1 MAEQQTAE
9 FNSIEHL
16 QSLCRKVLNPEIK
29 KDFADVSDELTELDI
44 STTASSLRAA
54 CLHIDNDSL
63 LMTVGK
69 LLFYYLVINKAQDL
83 QAPIYGVPKATHD
96 FSKKYKPKIYYHF
109 EQDKAAIPEGYSKL
123 DARIHV
129 TLMDETL
136 ASINPTKARTIAT
149 EIKRIFTLNGQGI
162 TWDKGKH
169 LVTYLDEENGYD
181 FYLYAIS
188 KQEGID
194 LIKKFLDVRNH
205 IYNDNYLIVHTPE
218 RDSVNVVTTT
228 HKVYDSQVKEER
240 WRPTAKLRFI
250 RATLQLRGYTDD
262 IRLVDTRRPYK
273 GLVSV

>member
-29 KDFADVSDELTELDI
+29 KDFADVSDELAELDI
-44 STTASSLRAA
+44 STTASSLRTA

-96 FSKKYKPKIYYHF
+96 FSKKYRPKIYYFF
-109 EQDKAAIPEGYSKL
+109 EQDKAAVPEGYSRL

-136 ASINPTKARTIAT
+136 ASITPAKARTIAT
-149 EIKRIFTLNGQGI
+149 EIKKIFTLNGQGI
-162 TWDKGKH
+162 TFDKGKYI
-169 LVTYLDEENGYD
+169 VTYLDEENGYD
-181 FYLYAIS
+181 FYIYAIS

-194 LIKKFLDVRNH
+194 TIKKFLNVRNH
-205 IYNDNYLIVHTPE
+205 TYNDDYLNFHSPE
-218 RDSVNVVTTT
+218 KDSVNVVTTT
-228 HKVYDSQVKEER
+228 HKVYDTQVKDDR

-250 RATLQLRGYTDD
+250 RATLQLRGYKDD
-262 IRLVDTRRPYK
+262 IRLVDTRRPYN
-273 GLVSV
+273 GLITV